1 MVENVVGGDRGPIER
16 IAAFVS
22 RHGAFITVTT
32 LFLAWGFITSNNDP
46 LIASLKASFSLTY
59 TEALMTQLV
68 FFAAYGF
75 MSLPAASLINHAGPV
90 KSILIALATMVTG
103 CLLVQFVTRFQSYE
117 LILAA
122 LFVLGI
128 GITTLQV
135 AANPLAAAL
144 GPPESSHFR
153 LTFAQA
159 FNSLGVV
166 LGVNFGSKIM
176 LGEDVLKSGHAPIT
190 DPAEKIL
197 ALNGVTHA
205 FMLIA
210 LLLAALMVFIW
221 MSRKRIEAAAA
232 AITSTENGSV
242 LAALRSRWAIFGA
255 VAIGLYVGAEVSIGS
270 IMINFLNQPDVL
282 NLPLETAG
290 FYLGNIYWMGALVGR
305 FIGSYLLTRIAAP
318 VLLALAA
325 AVASLLCLTV
335 GLTSGPVA
343 AYAALTV
350 GLFNS
355 IMFPTIFTITL
366 ERAGVA
372 QSSTSGLLCV
382 AIVGGAILPYAVG
395 KFADN
400 VSLPLAFFVPMAA
413 YAVIVVFAVLAA
425 KARVF
430 HVDGATPSAV
440 H

>member
-1 MVENVVGGDRGPIER
+1 MNKTATSVT
-16 IAAFVS
+16 AAFVS
-22 RHGAFITVTT
+22 VTT
-32 LFLAWGFITSNNDP
+32 LFFAWGFITSNNDP
-46 LIASLKASFSLTY
+46 LIASLKASFSLSY
-59 TEALMTQLV
+59 TEALVTQLV

-75 MSLPAASLINHAGPV
+75 MSLPAASLLNRVGPV
-90 KSILIALATMVTG
+90 RAILAALATMVVG

-122 LFVLGI
+122 LFILGI

-166 LGVNFGSKIM
+166 LGVNFGSRIM
-176 LGEDVLKSGHAPIT
+176 LDADVLRAGHGNIT
-190 DPAEKIL
+190 DAAERAV
-197 ALNGVTHA
+197 ALGAVTHA
-205 FMLIA
+205 FLLIA
-210 LLLAALMVFIW
+210 SLLVVLMAFIW
-221 MSRKRIEAAAA
+221 LSRSRIEAASAGIDNVA
-232 AITSTENGSV
+232 GGSA
-242 LAALRSRWAIFGA
+242 LDALRSNWAVFGA

-270 IMINFLNQPDVL
+270 IMINFLNQPGVL

-290 FYLGNIYWMGALVGR
+290 FYLANIYWMGALIGR
-305 FIGSYLLTRIAAP
+305 FIGSYLLTKIAAP
-318 VLLALAA
+318 RLLSIAA

-335 GLTSGPVA
+335 ALTSGPLA
-343 AYAALTV
+343 AYAALAV

-382 AIVGGAILPYAVG
+382 AIVGGALLPYGVG
-395 KFADN
+395 KFADS
-400 VSLPLAFFVPMAA
+400 VSLTLAFLVPMFA
-413 YAVIVVFAVLAA
+413 YAVILVFSRLAA
-425 KARVF
+425 
-430 HVDGATPSAV
+430 GAPVYHRSSTAATQ
-440 H
+440 

>member
-1 MVENVVGGDRGPIER
+1 MGRYLSGLS
-16 IAAFVS
+16 AAFVS
-22 RHGAFITVTT
+22 VTT
-32 LFLAWGFITSNNDP
+32 LFFAWGFITSNNDP
-46 LIASLKASFSLTY
+46 LIASLKASFHLSY

-75 MSLPAASLINHAGPV
+75 MSFPAAALLNKVGSV
-90 KSILIALATMVTG
+90 RSILIALTTMIVG
-103 CLLVQFVTRFQSYE
+103 CLVVQFITRYQDYW

-122 LFVLGI
+122 LFILGI

-176 LGEDVLKSGHAPIT
+176 LGEEVLKSGHAPIT
-190 DPAEKIL
+190 NAADRIL
-197 ALNGVTHA
+197 ALNAVSHA

-210 LLLAALMVFIW
+210 ALLAGLMVFIW
-221 MSRKRIEAAAA
+221 FSRKRIGAAAA
-232 AITSTENGSV
+232 AIEKSGEGSV
-242 LAALRSRWAIFGA
+242 LDALRSKWAIFGA

-270 IMINFLNQPDVL
+270 IMINFLNQPDIM

-290 FYLGNIYWMGALVGR
+290 FYLANIYWMGALIGR

-318 VLLALAA
+318 KLLMVAA
-325 AVASLLCLTV
+325 AFASALCLIV
-335 GLTSGPVA
+335 AFSGGPLA
-343 AYAALTV
+343 GYAALAV

-366 ERAGVA
+366 ERAGVSQA
-372 QSSTSGLLCV
+372 STSGLLCV
-382 AIVGGAILPYAVG
+382 AIVGGAILPYVVG
-395 KFADN
+395 QMADQS
-400 VSLPLAFFVPMAA
+400 SLTLSFLIPMVA
-413 YAVIVVFAVLAA
+413 YAVIAVFGLLSQRAKVYQADGNAIALA
-425 KARVF
+425 
-430 HVDGATPSAV
+430 H
-440 H
+440 

>member
-1 MVENVVGGDRGPIER
+1 MVENSAGEKRGS
-16 IAAFVS
+16 IARATAFVA
-22 RHGAFITVTT
+22 RNGAFITVTT
-32 LFLAWGFITSNNDP
+32 LFFAWGFITSNNDP
-46 LIASLKASFSLTY
+46 LIASLKASFSLNY
-59 TEALMTQLV
+59 SEALMTQLV

-75 MSLPAASLINHAGPV
+75 MSLPAASLINRAGPV
-90 KSILIALATMVTG
+90 RSILIALATMVTG
-103 CLLVQFVTRFQSYE
+103 CLLVQFVTGYQSYG

-144 GPPESSHFR
+144 GPPENSHFR

-176 LGEDVLKSGHAPIT
+176 LGTDVLESGHQAIT
-190 DPAEKIL
+190 DPAARVV
-197 ALNGVTHA
+197 ALNAVTQA
-205 FMLIA
+205 FLLIA
-210 LLLAALMVFIW
+210 LLLASLMAFIW
-221 MSRKRIEAAAA
+221 MSRRRIEAAAA
-232 AITSTENGSV
+232 GIVNSGNGSV

-270 IMINFLNQPDVL
+270 IMINFLNQADVL
-282 NLPLETAG
+282 DLPLESAG
-290 FYLGNIYWMGALVGR
+290 FYLANIYWMGALVGR

-318 VLLALAA
+318 RLLAVAA
-325 AVASLLCLTV
+325 TVASLLCLTV
-335 GLTSGPVA
+335 ALASGPVA
-343 AYAALTV
+343 GYAALAV

-395 KFADN
+395 RFADS
-400 VSLPLAFFVPMAA
+400 VSLHLAFFVPMAA
-413 YAVIVVFAVLAA
+413 YGVIVAFAILAS
-425 KARVF
+425 KARIF
-430 HVDGATPSAV
+430 QADGMAPAMA

>member
-1 MVENVVGGDRGPIER
+1 MVDNVDRIKHGPIDR

-75 MSLPAASLINHAGPV
+75 MSLPAASLINRAGAV

-103 CLLVQFVTRFQSYE
+103 CLLVQFVTRYQSYE

-166 LGVNFGSKIM
+166 LGVIGF
-176 LGEDVLKSGHAPIT
+176 LR
-190 DPAEKIL
+190 
-197 ALNGVTHA
+197 
-205 FMLIA
+205 IA
-210 LLLAALMVFIW
+210 LWSLF
-221 MSRKRIEAAAA
+221 
-232 AITSTENGSV
+232 TD
-242 LAALRSRWAIFGA
+242 
-255 VAIGLYVGAEVSIGS
+255 LYG
-270 IMINFLNQPDVL
+270 PH
-282 NLPLETAG
+282 
-290 FYLGNIYWMGALVGR
+290 WALVG
-305 FIGSYLLTRIAAP
+305 
-318 VLLALAA
+318 
-325 AVASLLCLTV
+325 LTV
-335 GLTSGPVA
+335 GLSLIGIVSWGTISG
-343 AYAALTV
+343 
-350 GLFNS
+350 S
-355 IMFPTIFTITL
+355 M
-366 ERAGVA
+366 
-372 QSSTSGLLCV
+372 
-382 AIVGGAILPYAVG
+382 
-395 KFADN
+395 
-400 VSLPLAFFVPMAA
+400 LPLL
-413 YAVIVVFAVLAA
+413 IKRCDHLEIDGLAS
-425 KARVF
+425 R
-430 HVDGATPSAV
+430 TNRR
-440 H
+440 

>member
-1 MVENVVGGDRGPIER
+1 MAETVEQQSPEGVISFIRR
-16 IAAFVS
+16 Y
-22 RHGAFITVTT
+22 GAFITVTT
-32 LFLAWGFITSNNDP
+32 LFFAWGFITSNNDP

-59 TEALMTQLV
+59 TEALLTQLV

-75 MSLPAASLINHAGPV
+75 MSLPAASLINRTGPV
-90 KSILIALATMVTG
+90 SSILIALAIMVAG
-103 CLLVQFVTRFQSYE
+103 CLLVQFVTRYQSYE

-190 DPAEKIL
+190 DPAEKIV
-197 ALNGVTHA
+197 ALSGVTHA
-205 FMLIA
+205 FLLIA
-210 LLLAALMVFIW
+210 MLLAGLMLFIW
-221 MSRKRIEAAAA
+221 LSRHRIEKAAAT
-232 AITSTENGSV
+232 IVSTEDGSV

-255 VAIGLYVGAEVSIGS
+255 IAIGLYVGAEVSIGS
-270 IMINFLNQPDVL
+270 IMINFLNQPNVL

-290 FYLGNIYWMGALVGR
+290 FYLANIYWMGALVGR
-305 FIGSYLLTRIAAP
+305 FIGSYLLTRISAP
-318 VLLALAA
+318 KLLAA
-325 AVASLLCLTV
+325 AAAVNTLLCLTV
-335 GLTSGPVA
+335 ALNSGAVA
-343 AYAALTV
+343 AYAALSV
-350 GLFNS
+350 GLFNA
-355 IMFPTIFTITL
+355 IMFPTIFTIAL

-395 KFADN
+395 RFADS
-400 VSLPLAFFVPMAA
+400 VSLELSFFLPMLA
-413 YAVIVVFAVLAA
+413 YAVITVFAVLAN
-425 KARVF
+425 KAEVF
-430 HVDGATPSAV
+430 RSETSATVTA

>member
-1 MVENVVGGDRGPIER
+1 MVESAVNANVRGVS
-16 IAAFVS
+16 AFLA
-22 RHGAFITVTT
+22 RYGAFITVTT
-32 LFLAWGFITSNNDP
+32 LFFAWGFITSNNDP

-75 MSLPAASLINHAGPV
+75 MSLPAASLINRTGPV
-90 KSILIALATMVTG
+90 KSMLIALATMVAG
-103 CLLVQFVTRFQSYE
+103 CLLVQFVTRYQNYE

-166 LGVNFGSKIM
+166 LGANFGAKIM
-176 LGEDVLKSGHAPIT
+176 LGESVLKSGHSPIT
-190 DPAEKIL
+190 NQKDKIL
-197 ALNGVTHA
+197 ALDAVTQA
-205 FMLIA
+205 FLLIA
-210 LLLAALMVFIW
+210 LLLVGLMMFIW
-221 MSRKRIEAAAA
+221 MSRNRIEKAAANIA
-232 AITSTENGSV
+232 NTENGSV

-255 VAIGLYVGAEVSIGS
+255 ISIGLYVGAEVSIGS
-270 IMINFLNQPDVL
+270 IMINFLNQPNIM
-282 NLPLETAG
+282 NLPLEIAG
-290 FYLGNIYWMGALVGR
+290 LYLANIYWMGALIGR

-318 VLLALAA
+318 RLLAIVAA
-325 AVASLLCLTV
+325 IASILCLTV
-335 GLTSGPVA
+335 AFTGGPLA
-343 AYAALTV
+343 GYAALAV
-350 GLFNS
+350 GLFNA

-366 ERAGVA
+366 ERAGVS

-382 AIVGGAILPYAVG
+382 AIVGGAVLPYAVG
-395 KFADN
+395 KFADGFN
-400 VSLPLAFFVPMAA
+400 LELSFLIPMLA
-413 YAVIVVFAVLAA
+413 YGVIAVFAIFAA
-425 KARVF
+425 KARVY
-430 HVDGATPSAV
+430 HANGSVLMSK